1 MTAHLE
7 VSPPNRS
14 DVPAGRLAAVD
25 ASHYV
30 FFGALLVPITK
41 TIEPSLSESLRGPRA
56 VPSGL
61 AAHEGVWAAIVSH
74 HEDGAP
80 PSMLEHLQGSKARP
94 SSVRVLP
101 GASSSARVAEAG
113 RPRPGTLVPAAAE
126 IRS

>member
-41 TIEPSLSESLRGPRA
+41 TIEPSLSESLRGRARCPRGW
-56 VPSGL
+56 PHTRGF
-61 AAHEGVWAAIVSH
+61 G
-74 HEDGAP
+74 
-80 PSMLEHLQGSKARP
+80 
-94 SSVRVLP
+94 
-101 GASSSARVAEAG
+101 
-113 RPRPGTLVPAAAE
+113 PR
-126 IRS
+126 S